1 MFIKKKKKKTS
12 NPSLIWLQLFGSAYL
27 GPFGHYFYTLLDKI
41 FKGKKD
47 NKTVGKKVNLV
58 LLLLLCY
65 LSFQTQDFHLIDLRR
80 RRAVF
85 MMNLLYKLKSFQVLF
100 EQLTSSPLNNLV
112 FMLYYGLV
120 IEGESGLV
128 FHCFS
133 FFREEVVSLLKLL
146 CDQYLLARMRHG
158 MRFLVSCKIIR
169 ISSWEQKKTLIRS
182 VALMHVKPV

>member
-1 MFIKKKKKKTS
+1 M
-12 NPSLIWLQLFGSAYL
+12 QLFGSAYL
-27 GPFGHYFYTLLDKI
+27 GPFGHYFYILLDKI

-65 LSFQTQDFHLIDLRR
+65 LSFQTHDFHLIDLRM

-85 MMNLLYKLKSFQVLF
+85 MRNLLYKLKSFQVLL

-120 IEGESGLV
+120 IEGESGQV

-133 FFREEVVSLLKLL
+133 FF
-146 CDQYLLARMRHG
+146 
-158 MRFLVSCKIIR
+158 
-169 ISSWEQKKTLIRS
+169 
-182 VALMHVKPV
+182 